1 MKKTYKYRAD
11 KENGFATFQTKP
23 ASSIKTIDLNRQIPP
38 FMVFNANWVCRD
50 DPAFKNA
57 CLQNLAAKHFIDP

>member
-23 ASSIKTIDLNRQIPP
+23 ASSIKTLDLNRQIPP
-38 FMVFNANWVCRD
+38 FYGVQCKLGMS
-50 DPAFKNA
+50 
-57 CLQNLAAKHFIDP
+57 